1 MPQDSCKTLS
11 THSWFFI
18 LTQSWF
24 FFMFSVPL
32 HHRVWGFKYERLQSW
47 FPAHFSRE
55 QIVYLQ
61 RGRTFTIF
69 WTNVNKEIMCMFVF
83 PNVCVNHVFDICQAC
98 FNILAGFAWV
108 LYVRS
113 VLCYY
118 HFFFFGGG
126 GSVQCIVYLCM
137 YQSVL
142 DDFSGFDFF
151 FEFCS
156 CDLFF
161 CIFHLWF
168 VFFWC
173 FMYSWIVVNVFLHIG
188 WLI

>member
-18 LTQSWF
+18 LIRSWF

-118 HFFFFGGG
+118 QKFWCFLFFWGG
-126 GSVQCIVYLCM
+126 GSVKCIVYLCM

-142 DDFSGFDFF
+142 DDFSGFAFF
-151 FEFCS
+151 FWT
-156 CDLFF
+156 L
-161 CIFHLWF
+161 
-168 VFFWC
+168 
-173 FMYSWIVVNVFLHIG
+173 
-188 WLI
+188 

>member
-1 MPQDSCKTLS
+1 
-11 THSWFFI
+11 
-18 LTQSWF
+18 
-24 FFMFSVPL
+24 MFSVPL

-118 HFFFFGGG
+118 QKFWCFFFFWGG

-142 DDFSGFDFF
+142 DDFSGFAFF
-151 FEFCS
+151 LNFVVVICFFAFS
-156 CDLFF
+156 TCDLFF
-161 CIFHLWF
+161 SDVLCIHGLSLMYFCILAGWFSGFLFHDLLMFFF
-168 VFFWC
+168 VF
-173 FMYSWIVVNVFLHIG
+173 V
-188 WLI
+188 